1 MISKAASIVGR
12 GSAST
17 DRNGVRLFCGRTQSR
32 ICLMPLQLRADV
44 HWCECDG
51 RAVFIDTLADRYFC
65 LPELANDAFLR
76 LAAAQPLPGDAAR
89 LRSLV
94 ESEILLETEAPA
106 PIPPPPP
113 IDTPTH
119 DIIDRHNPKSW
130 LAILS
135 MFVAEI
141 RAARVLRK
149 RPFHEILESARR
161 QPLGRRPPK
170 PARTIEAIASA
181 AAALSFIT
189 GSHDRCLVRA
199 LAVQALCKASG
210 SKSNLVFGVVAHP
223 FTAHCWVQVGSA
235 VIVGEYEH
243 ARLYTPILVI

>member
-1 MISKAASIVGR
+1 M
-12 GSAST
+12 
-17 DRNGVRLFCGRTQSR
+17 RLFRGRTPSR

-44 HWCECDG
+44 HWCECGG
-51 RAVFIDTLADRYFC
+51 RAVFLDTLADRYFC
-65 LPELANDAFLR
+65 LSELANDAFLR
-76 LAAAQPLPGDAAR
+76 LAVAQPLPGDGRR
-89 LRSLV
+89 LRSLM
-94 ESEILLETEAPA
+94 ESEILLDTEAPA
-106 PIPPPPP
+106 PIRPPPL

-119 DIIDRHNPKSW
+119 DVTGRHNRKSW

-141 RAARVLRK
+141 RAARALRR

-161 QPLGRRPPK
+161 QPLGRRPPEL
-170 PARTIEAIASA
+170 AQTIEAIASA

-189 GSHDRCLVRA
+189 GSHDRCLIRA
-199 LAVQALCKASG
+199 LAVQTLCRASG

-223 FTAHCWVQVGSA
+223 FTAHCWVQIGSA
-235 VIVGEYEH
+235 VVVGEYEH